1 MSVNRARECI
11 VRTTQ
16 LPTTHIRDR
25 MKLRAWQPSP
35 VFSPGESYGQR
46 SLAGYSSWGCRELDR
61 TEVSEYACMKLR
73 ADPTAKQFRINT
85 EEAGGLEQRET
96 EKHEPEP
103 ENKAKENATKHTGSV
118 IDFDGSQGHFSH
130 LQMSGEMLRW
140 GDSLKLTTSLLLGV
154 FTKPSIS
161 AHPRPLMHVGE
172 NVIIHCHSPLLF
184 DKFFLHQENSTGHF
198 QRREEMLTRGHAPAD
213 FVIGPMTLASA
224 GTYRCYGSLR
234 HSPYE
239 WSAPS
244 DPVDIV
250 ITGECGQTSPFCS
263 LCHRWS
269 GI

>member
-11 VRTTQ
+11 VRMTQ

-35 VFSPGESYGQR
+35 VFSPGESCGQR
-46 SLAGYSSWGCRELDR
+46 SLAGYGSWGCRELDR

-73 ADPTAKQFRINT
+73 ADPTAKQCRINT
-85 EEAGGLEQRET
+85 KEAGGLEQRET
-96 EKHEPEP
+96 EKHEPQP
-103 ENKAKENATKHTGSV
+103 ENKAKENATKHTGRV
-118 IDFDGSQGHFSH
+118 IDFDGSRGHFSH
-130 LQMSGEMLRW
+130 LQMSGGALRC
-140 GDSLKLTTSLLLGV
+140 GDSLKLTSSLLLGV

-161 AHPRPLMHVGE
+161 AHPSPLVGAGE
-172 NVIIHCHSPLLF
+172 NVTLRCHSPLL
-184 DKFFLHQENSTGHF
+184 DKFILHQENSTGHF
-198 QRREEMLTRGHAPAD
+198 QRRGEMLTRGHAPAD

-263 LCHRWS
+263 LCHRWT
-269 GI
+269 GV